1 MVDRVFGR
9 IEGIAEG
16 TLFASRKD
24 LAKVDIHKPLQA
36 GISGSAEEGADSI
49 VVSGGYE
56 DDEDLG
62 DVIIYTGE
70 GGRDQSTGKQIKHQ
84 ELKGR
89 NLALS
94 KNSITGLPVRVVR
107 RAENGYRY
115 DGLFNV
121 ENYRFKI
128 GKSGYRVYQY
138 RLVKSQPA
146 ASDLTTGTAS
156 SGKTLAVGTGEPGS
170 KASWTVRIIRDTA
183 VSKKLKEMYGFK
195 CQVCNANLVTPIGP
209 YAEAAHIKPLGKP
222 HNGPDTPDNV
232 LCLCPNHHVLFDT
245 RAFTIQNDLSF
256 LGMEGKLS
264 VHPNHMI
271 NQSHLEYHRSQ
282 YSKE

>member
-1 MVDRVFGR
+1 MADRIFGE
-9 IEGIAEG
+9 IDGITAG
-16 TLFASRKD
+16 TPFSSRAD
-24 LAKVDIHKPLQA
+24 IAKADIHRSLQA
-36 GISGSAEEGADSI
+36 GISGSAGEGSDSI

-70 GGRDQSTGKQIKHQ
+70 GGRDPSTGKQIKNQ

-107 RAENGYRY
+107 RVKNGYRY

-121 ENYRFKI
+121 EDYWSKI
-128 GKSGYRVYQY
+128 GKSGYKVYQF

-146 ASDLTTGTAS
+146 ASDITVGAVS
-156 SGKTLAVGTGEPGS
+156 SGKLLPAGTGEPGS

-183 VSKKLKEMYGFK
+183 VGKKLKELYGFK
-195 CQVCNANLVTPIGP
+195 CQACNTNLVTPVGP

-232 LCLCPNHHVLFDT
+232 LCLCPNHHVLFDSK
-245 RAFTIQNDLSF
+245 AFTIQNDFSL
-256 LGMEGKLS
+256 LGMEGKLF
-264 VHPNHMI
+264 VHPDHMI
-271 NQSHLEYHRSQ
+271 SQTHLEYHRSQ